1 MWDEHWEYIG
11 RTNINRSEEPFTTV
25 GSNVNL
31 ANRLESVANKDQII
45 ISPST
50 KIRIEDQFNLKTLL
64 IGSPCHDTFNF

>member
-1 MWDEHWEYIG
+1 MVGLILTEVRDQ
-11 RTNINRSEEPFTTV
+11 FTTV

-31 ANRLESVANKDQII
+31 ASRPESVANKDQII